1 MCAGIWMQVE
11 LHKYLELNAEYS
23 YIAPYALVGM
33 GAFIF
38 MVGILACCCIVKG
51 HPTLLYLVSKLSR
64 LFYVKMFAFFRIIA
78 ESSAFF

>member
-51 HPTLLYLVSKLSR
+51 HPTLLYLVSKLYLSALCKNTR
-64 LFYVKMFAFFRIIA
+64 VTESFAFF
-78 ESSAFF
+78 